1 MLKSNHFNRKL
12 VCTYTKAK
20 KNNKFTAKKYY
31 LMLAG
36 RKNFA
41 LPCLPCR
48 ADRARQKRKNALQGR
63 AGPPCPVTVSDLHPP
78 PGIPPQTVT
87 DILECSRIV

>member
-20 KNNKFTAKKYY
+20 KDNEFTAKKYY

-41 LPCLPCR
+41 LLCPACP
-48 ADRARQKRKNALQGR
+48 AGQTGQGKKEKT
-63 AGPPCPVTVSDLHPP
+63 PCPVTVS
-78 PGIPPQTVT
+78 GSVT
-87 DILECSRIV
+87 SREPENF